1 MVGCPDLTLSDY
13 GRFARGGS
21 IILAKVAQALKQ
33 CGQNDRDRTFL
44 ILQSEGTE
52 RVTQ

>member
-1 MVGCPDLTLSDY
+1 
-13 GRFARGGS
+13 
-21 IILAKVAQALKQ
+21 LKQ